1 MKKINTL
8 ILLTLTIWFITFQN
22 FFPKS
27 DKKTFGAA
35 YYYNI
40 RLNDSIRAK
49 NNYMELHYNKVDSII
64 KSYQSDINTEH
75 LLQLSYE
82 YNMDVY
88 FILAQGIVESHLGT
102 VGRARRTKSVFGVG
116 MYDNGISCRKYC
128 YSHVDDSIEPYI
140 NLLINRYLKDK
151 NPRNTHLLLQPNG
164 FKNRYASAENY
175 EVTIKQVY
183 NKITR

>member
-22 FFPKS
+22 FFS
-27 DKKTFGAA
+27 NNGKKYIGAA

-40 RLNDSIRAK
+40 RVQDSVQAK
-49 NNYMELHYNKVDSII
+49 NKYMELHYSKVDSII
-64 KSYQSDINTEH
+64 KSYKSDIDTNH
-75 LLQLSYE
+75 LLNLSYE

-102 VGRARRTKSVFGVG
+102 AGRAVRTKSVFGVG
-116 MYDNGISCRKYC
+116 MYDNGKTSRYHC

-140 NLLINRYLKDK
+140 NLLINRYLKDN
-151 NPRNTHLLLQPNG
+151 NPLNTHLLLQPNG
-164 FKNRYASAENY
+164 FRNRYASADNY
-175 EVTIKQVY
+175 ESTIRKVY
-183 NKITR
+183 NRITK